1 MKEKNDII
9 LFDKVVDLYNSLN
22 IIMEQD
28 SEFSMNSLLELHNKI
43 PYKSPVFRTN
53 YYSFVFIKNGKGNY
67 TTDEQT
73 FEYDSSVLYFT
84 NPGHLKAFEFWE
96 LKEAYLITFSETFL
110 KENIHQNIFEDF
122 PFLLAETVPP
132 QPLTGNEFQ
141 ELEILYL
148 QILKEY
154 QSKSIYKNKIIA
166 SLLVVLLL
174 KIKSQFWANYQP
186 REEGN
191 RSSQIVKKF
200 KQALE
205 QHYKDL
211 SNGKIELLHQ
221 PQDYANMQ
229 NLNASYLSQVIKSKT
244 GKSISHW
251 IADKTIGQAKA
262 LLLHSSKPVKEI
274 AFQLGFSETAH
285 FSNYFKKH
293 TRKTPTSFKKLDQ

>member
-1 MKEKNDII
+1 MRKKNDII

-22 IIMEQD
+22 ITIEQD
-28 SEFSMNSLLELHNKI
+28 SEFSMNSLLELHNEI

-154 QSKSIYKNKIIA
+154 QSKSVYKNKIIA

-262 LLLHSSKPVKEI
+262 LLLHSFKPVKEI

-293 TRKTPTSFKKLDQ
+293 TRKTPTSFKKLNQ